1 MVNSASGIEK
11 LSISIFFQKTFK
23 EMETKLPMS
32 VMQNLLATC
41 WFYII
46 IMCGTGIKRF
56 FILSI
61 ICKVVDVFSFSFIF
75 FPTERSILT

>member
-1 MVNSASGIEK
+1 
-11 LSISIFFQKTFK
+11 
-23 EMETKLPMS
+23 METKLSMS

-46 IMCGTGIKRF
+46 IMCGIGIKTFSFNIF

-61 ICKVVDVFSFSFIF
+61 MCYIIDVFSFSFIF
-75 FPTERSILT
+75 FPIERSILT